1 MLGPVH
7 VTFSLAGAL
16 FALSLFEAAAAN
28 DAIPSTV
35 SHQEAQMRTNV
46 PPRTVRPAAG
56 KRVAAAIPVRRP
68 RMQPVSRISSKP
80 EPHWFFWPYQ
90 SLNAYW
96 PMLMLGVGF

>member
-35 SHQEAQMRTNV
+35 SPDYAS
-46 PPRTVRPAAG
+46 AG
-56 KRVAAAIPVRRP
+56 RFLHVRRADA
-68 RMQPVSRISSKP
+68 RRRSVLGIGVEQLVMQRVR
-80 EPHWFFWPYQ
+80 
-90 SLNAYW
+90 
-96 PMLMLGVGF
+96 G